1 MYHYTGSGLSNV
13 WLVNGY
19 AEHSTP
25 YGQSVSIA
33 DIDGLHQ
40 VIGLEIIS
48 QPPGRMAG
56 EEVRFLRKEMDLS
69 QQALA
74 ELIGVKEITVRKWEQ
89 KDCPAGPAQT
99 LLRAIFA
106 RHIHGDDRLSQI
118 MDELRNQDQKP
129 HAQAP
134 LRFKDDPDRGW
145 QRERLAA

>member
-1 MYHYTGSGLSNV
+1 MYHYTGSGLANV

-19 AEHSTP
+19 TEHDTP
-25 YGQSVSIA
+25 YGPSISIV
-33 DIDGLHQ
+33 DLEGLHR
-40 VIGLEIIS
+40 VIGVEITQ

-56 EEVRFLRKEMDLS
+56 EAVRFLRKEMDLS

-89 KDCPAGPAQT
+89 KDCPSGPAQT
-99 LLRAIFA
+99 LLRAIYA

-118 MDELRNQDQKP
+118 MDDLRRQDQALP
-129 HAQAP
+129 QQAA
-134 LRFKDDPDRGW
+134 LRFKDDPERGW